1 MRALLNLT
9 AAHKPMGFLMRIFNY
24 ILAFA
29 FVASSS
35 QIAFSALG
43 CSWEGQT
50 VPVGTE
56 ECVAGNHDNTKIQ
69 KCENVG
75 GKAQWVALGT
85 PCTCNTPAVEEDKHY
100 YCLSGFT
107 TGSSSAEQGGAN
119 SNAQQI
125 STQSTAPDSRER
137 KK

>member
-1 MRALLNLT
+1 
-9 AAHKPMGFLMRIFNY
+9 MRIFNY
-24 ILAFA
+24 ILAVAFLVSASPLTFA
-29 FVASSS
+29 
-35 QIAFSALG
+35 ALS
-43 CSWEGQT
+43 CSWEGQA

-56 ECVAGNHDNTKIQ
+56 ECVAGNHDNTKIE

-75 GKAQWVALGT
+75 GKAQWVATGT

-107 TGSSSAEQGGAN
+107 TGSSSAQQGGTN
-119 SNAQQI
+119 SNVQQTN
-125 STQSTAPDSRER
+125 SQSIAPDSRER